1 MKDNNNPFWVPDHF
15 DLELLIKM
23 SESNV
28 RSAYVCSPL
37 RAENEM
43 DIYQN
48 IKVARF
54 YMYQAYKNLDV
65 LPRAL
70 HAYAIYDD
78 SKPHERAMALRHG
91 RELLS
96 QCQMLLVCGRTI
108 TCGMREEI
116 RIAAEL
122 RMPIIVFCPLLKDE
136 VRQIAS
142 NAGAEQS
149 LVQGSDKAPFL
160 SFTADELEIAM

>member
-1 MKDNNNPFWVPDHF
+1 MKDNNNPFQVPDDF
-15 DLELLIKM
+15 DLQLLIKM

-43 DIYQN
+43 ELYQN
-48 IKVARF
+48 MKVARF
-54 YMYQAYKNLDV
+54 YMYQAYKKLGM

-70 HAYAIYDD
+70 HAYVIYDD
-78 SKPHERAMALRHG
+78 AKPHERAMALRHG

-96 QCQMLLVCGRTI
+96 QCQLLLVCGRTV
-108 TCGMREEI
+108 TSGMREEI

-122 RMPIIVFCPLLKDE
+122 GMPIIVFCPLLKDE
-136 VRQIAS
+136 VRHIACS
-142 NAGAEQS
+142 AGAENS

-160 SFTADELEIAM
+160 SFTSDELEIAI